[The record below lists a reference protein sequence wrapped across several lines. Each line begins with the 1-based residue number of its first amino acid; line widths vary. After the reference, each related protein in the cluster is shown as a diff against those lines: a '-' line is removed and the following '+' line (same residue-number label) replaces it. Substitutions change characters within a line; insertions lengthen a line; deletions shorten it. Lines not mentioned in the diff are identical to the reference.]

1 MGKYI
6 MSDIV
11 EINVNTGEIIE
22 RNYSPEE
29 ISKIQQIEE
38 YIRQYVESNS
48 LPITENN
55 VKISAIEK
63 LKSLGLTEEEARAIA
78 GI

>member
-1 MGKYI
+1 

-22 RNYSPEE
+22 RDYSPEE

-38 YIRQYVESNS
+38 HIRQYVESNFI
-48 LPITENN
+48 PAAENN

-63 LKSLGLTEEEARAIA
+63 LKSLGLTEEEAKEIA